1 MLSRRRFL
9 QMCGVS
15 LAAMAVGVPV
25 VAAAGSIP
33 VLLYHRIGD
42 SDDKITAKTQRFVE
56 DLDFLQ
62 KQGIAANGMWMW
74 GDSIMPEIK
83 GDTRGRVARNRRCAD
98 RPSIAPGLAR
108 YPS

>member
-62 KQGIAANGMWMW
+62 KQGFHTISLKQFDQAVSGKR
-74 GDSIMPEIK
+74 DQ
-83 GDTRGRVARNRRCAD
+83 
-98 RPSIAPGLAR
+98 
-108 YPS
+108 

>member
-42 SDDKITAKTQRFVE
+42 SDDKITAKT
-56 DLDFLQ
+56 
-62 KQGIAANGMWMW
+62 ANG
-74 GDSIMPEIK
+74 SLRILISCK
-83 GDTRGRVARNRRCAD
+83 SRAF
-98 RPSIAPGLAR
+98 IQLA
-108 YPS
+108 